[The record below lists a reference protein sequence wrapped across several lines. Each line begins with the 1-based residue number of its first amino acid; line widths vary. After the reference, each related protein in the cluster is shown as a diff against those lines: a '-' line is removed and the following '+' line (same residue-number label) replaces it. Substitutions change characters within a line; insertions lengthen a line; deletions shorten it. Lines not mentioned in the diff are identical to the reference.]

1 MEENSWGNLVR
12 PLCAN
17 NIFGRTLF
25 PSFLRHRHFSSFSTN
40 GFYVLP
46 EALPALGFLFFSK
59 ENSKCWEENIERL
72 MTGKESGI

>member
-1 MEENSWGNLVR
+1 MVF
-12 PLCAN
+12 
-17 NIFGRTLF
+17 I
-25 PSFLRHRHFSSFSTN
+25 N

-46 EALPALGFLFFSK
+46 TALPALGFLFFSK